1 MKILKSL
8 IISLFVA
15 TIFNGCVYITLDF
28 DIKILTIE
36 ENQTSEKNLK

>member
-8 IISLFVA
+8 IISLFVV
-15 TIFNGCVYITLDF
+15 TIFNGCVYITL